1 MPWPIVWRSTLERVE
16 DKLIAEEFR
25 YKDLERRYE
34 ELRVTADRLL
44 EAMVE
49 KPAPELEPEK
59 PLLPSRPL
67 RRDIISMATAAK
79 DREYAVRQKE
89 KAKA

>member
-1 MPWPIVWRSTLERVE
+1 MTWPLVWRSRYEALQ
-16 DKLIAEEFR
+16 DKLLAESFR
-25 YKDLERRYE
+25 YKDLERHYE
-34 ELRVTADRLL
+34 ELRITADRLL